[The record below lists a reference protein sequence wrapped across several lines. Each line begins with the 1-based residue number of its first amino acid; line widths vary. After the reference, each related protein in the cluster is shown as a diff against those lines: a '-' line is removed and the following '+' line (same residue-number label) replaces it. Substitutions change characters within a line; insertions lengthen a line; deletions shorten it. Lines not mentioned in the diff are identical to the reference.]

1 MSAALKTRRVVQ
13 FGTSRFLQAHADLF
27 IHEARE
33 AGQAVGPVAVVQ
45 TSGAAS
51 RAGRVAAFG
60 APEGYPVLIRGIED
74 GAPVERQV
82 TVTSIDRGLSAT
94 TDWDAV
100 TALFVEEA
108 EIVLSNTGDTG
119 YAIPAADRGTG
130 WVEAR
135 PPVSFPAKLTQLL
148 YRRWQAGGRP
158 LTVLPCELINRNGRV
173 LQGLVLDLAAQA
185 GLPEDFRSWLRE
197 SVIVTDTLVD
207 RIVSEPIEPVG
218 AVAEPYALW
227 AIERRPGLALPC
239 EHPCIVLADDLE
251 PFERLKLHIL
261 NLGHT
266 VLAEIWQREGRPE
279 AETVREILADP
290 TIRARLDALYRD
302 EVVPGFAVRGM
313 EAEAK
318 AYVTATLDRF
328 LNPYLNHRIAD
339 IAQNHVQ
346 KVERRI
352 HAFLAWVEEAG
363 ASPAA
368 PVLRALAAAYPR
380 ADAA

>member
-1 MSAALKTRRVVQ
+1 MSAAPRTRRVVQ

-33 AGQAVGPVAVVQ
+33 AGQAAGPVAVVQ
-45 TSGAAS
+45 TSGSAA

-60 APEGYPVLIRGIED
+60 APQGYPVVIRGIVD

-82 TVTSIDRGLSAT
+82 SVTSIDRGLSAT
-94 TDWDAV
+94 ADWDAV
-100 TALFVEEA
+100 TALFVDEA

-119 YAIPAADRGTG
+119 YAIPASDRGAG
-130 WVEAR
+130 WVEAH
-135 PPVSFPAKLTQLL
+135 PPASFPGKLAQLL

-158 LTVLPCELINRNGRV
+158 LTVLPCELVNRNGRV
-173 LQGLVLDLAAQA
+173 LQGLVLDLAGEA
-185 GLPEDFRSWLRE
+185 GLPEGFRRWLRE
-197 SVIVTDTLVD
+197 GATFTDTLVD

-227 AIERRPGLALPC
+227 AIERRPGLVLPC
-239 EHPCIVLADDLE
+239 EHPCIVIADDLE
-251 PFERLKLHIL
+251 PYERLKLHIL

-279 AETVREILADP
+279 RETVREILADP
-290 TIRARLDALYRD
+290 AIRARLDALYRD
-302 EVVPGFAVRGM
+302 EVVPGFAARGM
-313 EAEAK
+313 EAQAE
-318 AYVTATLDRF
+318 AYVAATLDRF
-328 LNPYLNHRIAD
+328 LNPYLNHRLAD

-352 HAFLAWVEEAG
+352 PAFLAWVEEAG
-363 ASPAA
+363 ARLPA
-368 PVLRALAAAYPR
+368 PVLRALAAAYP
-380 ADAA
+380 ASGVG